1 MNKIKN
7 KISFLLVAVLLIPVI
22 ASADAV
28 TSTIDNITSWI
39 VTISTGVAILM
50 YTVGGFLWMSDG
62 GNAERVK
69 TAKSIIVS
77 TTLGLVIILLAA
89 GLTSI
94 IRGFVK

>member
-28 TSTIDNITSWI
+28 TSTIDNITSSI
-39 VTISTGVAILM
+39 VTISTGLAILM
-50 YTVGGFLWMSDG
+50 YTVGGFLWMSDTG
-62 GNAERVK
+62 SAERSK
-69 TAKSIIVS
+69 MAKSIIVS
-77 TTLGLVIILLAA
+77 TTIGLVIILLAA

-94 IRGFVK
+94 IRGFV

>member
-39 VTISTGVAILM
+39 VTISTGLAILM
-50 YTVGGFLWMSDG
+50 YTIGGFLWMSDAG
-62 GNAERVK
+62 SAERSK
-69 TAKSIIVS
+69 MAKSIIVS
-77 TTLGLVIILLAA
+77 TTIGLVIILLAA

-94 IRGFVK
+94 IRGFV